1 MKAIIN
7 ANIFDFDNF
16 HKNYYILF
24 NKKIIE
30 IGSMEK
36 FPGASHVIDAHENF
50 VMPGLVIG
58 HTHIYSTF
66 ARGLSLPFNPTNFK
80 DILNQLWWKLDS
92 ELGKTENYFS
102 ALVSGIEFIK
112 NGITTV
118 IDHHASGKQ
127 IKGSLNTLR
136 KALCDEIGLRGI
148 FCFETSD
155 RFNVEECIQENLL
168 FLNENNTDMYAGLF
182 GLHASLSLSDG
193 TLKKISEL
201 YKGPIHVHTAES
213 IDDVEDS
220 LSKYGMRVIN
230 RLNKFGLLRENS
242 ILAHCVHVTE
252 EELKLIS
259 QNNCYIALNVSS
271 NMNNG
276 VGLPDY
282 QKMKKHNVKTIIGND
297 GLGFNLARE
306 LLNLFFSMKLKGKSP
321 LAFSLDDLKYS
332 ISNTYEIASK
342 LLKIKLGKIQP
353 GYVSDLIIVPYIP
366 PTPISEENVYGH
378 VVFGLLDNFRPSHV
392 IVNGKLLMD
401 NYKITVPTD
410 DVNEI
415 YKEARKV
422 SQRLWENLSEN
433 YK

>member
-16 HKNYYILF
+16 YKNYYILF
-24 NKKIIE
+24 DKKIIE

-66 ARGLSLPFNPTNFK
+66 ARGLSLPFNPINFK

-92 ELGKTENYFS
+92 KLGKTENYFS

-112 NGITTV
+112 NGVTTV

-182 GLHASLSLSDG
+182 GLHASLSLSDE

-201 YKGPIHVHTAES
+201 YKGPIHVHAAES

-271 NMNNG
+271 NMNNA

-282 QKMKKHNVKTIIGND
+282 QKMKKHNVKTIVGND

-321 LAFSLDDLKYS
+321 LAFSLDDLRYS

-366 PTPISEENVYGH
+366 PTPISKENAYGH

-422 SQRLWENLSEN
+422 SQRLWENLSKN

>member
-16 HKNYYILF
+16 YENYYILF
-24 NKKIIE
+24 DKEIIE

-36 FPGASHVIDAHENF
+36 FPGASYVIDAHGNF

-58 HTHIYSTF
+58 HTHIYSAF

-92 ELGKTENYFS
+92 KLGETENYFS

-112 NGITTV
+112 NGVTTI

-155 RFNVEECIQENLL
+155 RFNVEECIQENLS
-168 FLNENNTDMYAGLF
+168 FLNENSSDMYAGLF
-182 GLHASLSLSDG
+182 GLHASLSLSDE

-201 YKGPIHVHTAES
+201 YKGPIHIHTAES

-259 QNNCYIALNVSS
+259 KNNCYVALNVSS
-271 NMNNG
+271 NMNNA

-282 QKMKKHNVKTIIGND
+282 KKMKKHNVKTIVGND

-342 LLKIKLGKIQP
+342 LLRIKLGKIQP
-353 GYVSDLIIVPYIP
+353 GYASDLIIVPYIP
-366 PTPISEENVYGH
+366 PTPINKENAYGH
-378 VVFGLLDNFRPSHV
+378 VVFGLFDNFRPSHV

-422 SQRLWENLSEN
+422 SQRLWEKLGGS
-433 YK
+433 